1 MVHVVVA
8 VNEVIRYVI
17 NPISHIVTLVYT
29 ISAIVDM
36 VDTIVIRLVLISI
49 DGGILGSASPH
60 GVVHLIDMER
70 QRPVL
75 VIFCWLSW
83 RYRGVDDVLKCLTI
97 LRGIVFTTGRTSS
110 RMEYQY
116 YVHKTDILYLPIQ
129 MQCAAIQMQYDAM
142 RLFETDLYRNDRK
155 GLKFV
160 RGWL

>member
-17 NPISHIVTLVYT
+17 NPISHIVTLVLT
-29 ISAIVDM
+29 ISTIVDM
-36 VDTIVIRLVLISI
+36 VDTIVIRFVLITI
-49 DGGILGSASPH
+49 DGGILSSASPH
-60 GVVHLIDMER
+60 GTVHLIDMER

-116 YVHKTDILYLPIQ
+116 FVHKTDILYLPIQ
-129 MQCAAIQMQYDAM
+129 MQCAAVQMQYIAM
-142 RLFETDLYRNDRK
+142 LFETDLYRNDRK

>member
-70 QRPVL
+70 
-75 VIFCWLSW
+75 
-83 RYRGVDDVLKCLTI
+83 
-97 LRGIVFTTGRTSS
+97 
-110 RMEYQY
+110 
-116 YVHKTDILYLPIQ
+116 
-129 MQCAAIQMQYDAM
+129 
-142 RLFETDLYRNDRK
+142 
-155 GLKFV
+155 
-160 RGWL
+160 